1 MLQEFQTVILDNRLS
16 DFTLC
21 LLFYPFSLIP
31 NLVSESHIDLW
42 GHMQK
47 PDFWFSL
54 KLRMTNV
61 SKPHREEVGLCIIQ
75 VTLQEAQ
82 HLLLKGLIGEVLD
95 HRVGQVL
102 FTDNV

>member
-42 GHMQK
+42 GHMKK

-61 SKPHREEVGLCIIQ
+61 SQPHREEVGLWIIQ